1 MHVCTTR
8 EGRLLSLRLQGA
20 GFDREDAELLVA
32 MWEAGSTASA
42 IRKAAIEM
50 NYEPGSS
57 LEAAL
62 EPLSQLTDAAGD
74 GDGGPETGSARTTS
88 DT

>member
-32 MWEAGSTASA
+32 MWEAGSTATA

-50 NYEPGSS
+50 SYEPGSS

-62 EPLSQLTDAAGD
+62 EPLGQLADAD
-74 GDGGPETGSARTTS
+74 GDGGPGTGSAETKS
-88 DT
+88 DR